1 MKLSKF
7 ACVAALIASLS
18 GSFGCATSTYRKLDL
33 PPEQVA
39 VVTGTVS
46 NFRLIG
52 TDKRVRFL
60 EVDGEQQYR
69 GTNQGYPTKLDLL
82 PGKHKMLI
90 EYSIYVDS
98 SFYERGELPL
108 EAEVLAGKQYKVE
121 LVHEG
126 PEGWRATLVEEAARL
141 PQTDEEKAAAAK
153 SRND

>member
-18 GSFGCATSTYRKLDL
+18 GSFGCATTTYRSLGL

-46 NFRLIG
+46 NFRVVG
-52 TDKRVRFL
+52 TDERIRFL
-60 EVDGEQQYR
+60 ELDGEQLYR
-69 GTNQGYPTKLDLL
+69 GTNQGYPTKLDLM
-82 PGKHKMLI
+82 PGKHKLLI

-108 EAEVLAGKQYKVE
+108 EAEVVAGKQYKVD

-126 PEGWRATLVEEAARL
+126 PEGWRATLVEVAPRGPQTEEQKREAARRRS
-141 PQTDEEKAAAAK
+141 E
-153 SRND
+153 